1 MTAPTK
7 SRPAVERTE
16 HPHVVRSEGTM
27 GGEPRIDDWRLPVR
41 HLYNRFNAG
50 TSPAEMV
57 ESFPFL
63 TLAQV
68 LDGLS
73 YAFDHPDEMAYY
85 EQRNKIRAVMKELDE
100 VMVNGRL
107 ILRARLRPEDV
118 PPGATVYTWE
128 TLPKQEDE

>member
-1 MTAPTK
+1 M
-7 SRPAVERTE
+7 
-16 HPHVVRSEGTM
+16 
-27 GGEPRIDDWRLPVR
+27 I
-41 HLYNRFNAG
+41 
-50 TSPAEMV
+50 

-73 YAFDHPDEMAYY
+73 YAFDHPDEMAHY
-85 EQRNKIRAVMKELDE
+85 ERRNKIRAVMKEFDD
-100 VMVNGRL
+100 VMVNCRL
-107 ILRARLRPEDV
+107 IRRARLRPEDV